1 MTGAVDSVMI
11 NIGAFFAIA
20 GGIIMML
27 FVVGTVGY
35 LVALLWI
42 SACNKWRAICRAESL
57 IFEYRKNRKD
67 FLRWMSKADTIAAEK
82 KAADVRPVVR
92 GRWIE
97 KPYLLGTTNVCSVCL
112 ENYGMP
118 HGKYNFCPN
127 CGADMR
133 RGDNDGRD

>member
-1 MTGAVDSVMI
+1 MTVTVDSVMM

-27 FVVGTVGY
+27 FVVGMVGY

-42 SACNKWRAICRAESL
+42 SACNKWRDICRAESL

-92 GRWIE
+92 GRWE
-97 KPYLLGTTNVCSVCL
+97 NFRGKPRCSQCKAVWP
-112 ENYGMP
+112 EDYSG
-118 HGKYNFCPN
+118 HNFCPR

-133 RGDNDGRD
+133 GEVNNDA